1 MKSLQTITVIFYLIF
16 SSFIV
21 DVDLSKQAQKSY
33 LDNNIDS
40 AFIYI
45 NKSIKERQ
53 EKNDKL
59 GLANDYTIRALFY
72 EKQNKLN
79 PALIDINQAITI
91 FKGAA
96 EKKEL
101 SKTYNKQSYIYRRMG
116 LLDSAAAACDNS
128 LNLAKILNDKKLIA
142 VSLTEKSIALQM
154 KGEIT
159 ESAELITQSIS
170 ILESINDTNSLANA
184 YLSMGLMN
192 KLDNNLSEAIKN
204 MQKSLELSQ
213 KLGQTTKILN
223 AQINLGETFIL
234 LESYDMAEKHLFKAL
249 DLLGKSNQKNVSAS
263 VYNDLGKLNIKR
275 KRAVEAEKYSKLA
288 LEINQGL
295 NEEFSIMYDYINLGQ
310 VELLK
315 KNGEAARKY
324 FEIADSLTKKF
335 STTAENEDIYRGIY
349 SAYLLEE
356 NYKNALEWHEKL
368 LELIINQRKSQKS
381 EAIAEIKTRY
391 EVEKKDAQIKLLN
404 KNNEI
409 AALEAEKRES
419 QTEFLIGIFI
429 ATLSLLAIVL
439 FFLQK
444 LNKTNQKLLIQKSE
458 IENQRN
464 QIENQKEILIALN
477 HKKDQILTII
487 SHDLRN
493 PMIAIKGVLDFYKN
507 GLLEKEEIEN
517 ISISLNNNIST
528 IDETLLGLLQWAKED
543 TLTTT
548 TEKLKVNVFKKVDES
563 FVLLQEMARLKNIKF
578 INQSNI
584 AHHILIS
591 PIHLNIIIRN
601 LITNAIK
608 FSFNDGKIIIS
619 SAEVENKIQILVKD
633 FGIGIK
639 DELKQNLF
647 LSSLEEANSG
657 TNGEKGSGIGLY
669 LCKDF
674 VEKNNGKI
682 WVENNPEGGSIFFI
696 EFPKA

>member
-1 MKSLQTITVIFYLIF
+1 MKPLQAISVILYLIF
-16 SSFIV
+16 SSFTV
-21 DVDLSKQAQKSY
+21 DVDRSKQAQKSY
-33 LDNNIDS
+33 LDNDIDS

-45 NKSIKERQ
+45 NLSIKERI
-53 EKNDKL
+53 EKKDRL

-79 PALIDINQAITI
+79 KAFADINQAVDI
-91 FKGAA
+91 FKIANN
-96 EKKEL
+96 KEEL
-101 SKTYNKQSYIYRRMG
+101 CKTYNKQSYIYRRMG
-116 LLDSAAAACDNS
+116 QLDSAAASCDKA
-128 LNLAKILNDKKLIA
+128 LILAKILNNQKLIA
-142 VSLTEKSIALQM
+142 VSLTEKSITLQM

-159 ESAELITQSIS
+159 ESAALITQSIS
-170 ILESINDTNSLANA
+170 ILESLNDTNALANA

-204 MQKSLELSQ
+204 IQKSLELSL

-223 AQINLGETFIL
+223 AHINLGETFIL
-234 LESYDMAEKHLFKAL
+234 IESYDMAEKHLFKAI
-249 DLLGKSNQKNVSAS
+249 DLLGKSNQKTVSAS

-275 KRAVEAEKYSKLA
+275 KRVVEAEKYSKLA
-288 LEINQGL
+288 LQINQEL
-295 NEEFSIMYDYINLGQ
+295 DEEFSIMYDYINLGQ

-335 STTAENEDIYRGIY
+335 STTGENIDIYRGIY
-349 SAYLLEE
+349 NAYLLEE

-368 LELIINQRKSQKS
+368 LELIISQRKSQKS

-404 KNNEI
+404 QNNEI
-409 AALEAEKRES
+409 AVLEAEKRES

-429 ATLSLLAIVL
+429 ATLSILAIVL

-444 LNKTNQKLLIQKSE
+444 LNKTHQKLLKQKSE

-464 QIENQKEILIALN
+464 QIENQKEILMALN
-477 HKKDQILTII
+477 QKKDQILTII

-517 ISISLNNNIST
+517 IAVSLNNNIST

-548 TEKLKVNVFKKVDES
+548 AEKTKVNAYNKVSES
-563 FVLLQEMARLKNIKF
+563 FVLLQEMARIKNIKF
-578 INQSNI
+578 VNQCNA

-608 FSFNDGKIIIS
+608 FSYNDSKIIIS
-619 SAEVENKIQILVKD
+619 SAELNDKIQISIKD
-633 FGIGIK
+633 FGVGIK
-639 DELKQNLF
+639 DEIKENLF
-647 LSSLEEANSG
+647 KTSLEETNSG

-669 LCKDF
+669 LCKEF
-674 VEKNNGKI
+674 VEKNNGLI
-682 WVENNPEGGSIFFI
+682 WVEDNPDGGSIFFI
-696 EFPKA
+696 EFPRA